1 MKRLLYALAGIA
13 LVAAVATTQSDTD
26 AYLTLRNL
34 TSPPATTSPNGKALL
49 FIQNGQAKQL
59 LGTAVTNLGSGGGS
73 GEFSTIWP
81 PTNISN
87 PSMGMIVIGPMMSA
101 YLPADTVFQAAQRVP
116 PADWRYFTL
125 SKRPFP

>member
-1 MKRLLYALAGIA
+1 MKRITSIFAGIA
-13 LVAAVATTQSDTD
+13 LVFAVATTQQDSDSFIP
-26 AYLTLRNL
+26 LRNL
-34 TSPPATTSPNGKALL
+34 TSAPATTSPAGKALL

-59 LGTAVTNLGSGGGS
+59 LGTTVTNLGSGGGS

-81 PTNISN
+81 PTKITN